1 MVSVDMRAIVVMR
14 RGEGVV
20 AVRPATDRHID
31 ATLAGIPA
39 VGAMVGAGTRKSG
52 PTSGP
57 LRSCLLAAGLRVVLE
72 VGWN

>member
-39 VGAMVGAGTRKSG
+39 VGAHCRDGRQY
-52 PTSGP
+52 
-57 LRSCLLAAGLRVVLE
+57 
-72 VGWN
+72 